1 MDSRIR
7 GNDGMVKQPEMYLKL
22 KEKNYTVFQI
32 NSLVF
37 QNNTLILNN

>member
-1 MDSRIR
+1 MQIFRLPE
-7 GNDGMVKQPEMYLKL
+7 NDLRKQPEMYLKL